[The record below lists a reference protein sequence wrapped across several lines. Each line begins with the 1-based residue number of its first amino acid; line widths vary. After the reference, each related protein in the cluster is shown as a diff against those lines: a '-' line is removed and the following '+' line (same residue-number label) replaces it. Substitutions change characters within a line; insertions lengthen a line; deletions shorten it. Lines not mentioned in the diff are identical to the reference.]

1 MHELNKID
9 QNYLLYS
16 AKPYKLVSND
26 QFKAY
31 A

>member
-1 MHELNKID
+1 MHELNKN